1 MARYTLNELRQMDE
15 AKVLELWNT
24 PQIDFAQRHGDP
36 LVSYND
42 YAELK
47 REGREDPGTHHRT
60 QADHHGVTEPE
71 PAGQRWLLAHGSEA
85 TGSG

>member
-1 MARYTLNELRQMDE
+1 MARYSLEELRQMDE

-36 LVSYND
+36 LMSYND

-47 REGREDPGTHHRT
+47 REGREDPNPCPMAKRI
-60 QADHHGVTEPE
+60 
-71 PAGQRWLLAHGSEA
+71 A
-85 TGSG
+85 TRRHNP

>member
-24 PQIDFAQRHGDP
+24 PAAEFPHSH
-36 LVSYND
+36 LMSYND

-47 REGREDPGTHHRT
+47 REGREEPNPCPMAKKIAERRT
-60 QADHHGVTEPE
+60 NES
-71 PAGQRWLLAHGSEA
+71 L
-85 TGSG
+85 

>member
-1 MARYTLNELRQMDE
+1 MARYALNELRQMDE

-36 LVSYND
+36 LMSYND

-47 REGREDPGTHHRT
+47 REGREEPNPCPMARKIAERRT
-60 QADHHGVTEPE
+60 NES
-71 PAGQRWLLAHGSEA
+71 L
-85 TGSG
+85 

>member
-24 PQIDFAQRHGDP
+24 PQIDFAQRYGDP
-36 LVSYND
+36 LMSYND

-47 REGREDPGTHHRT
+47 REGREEPNPCPMARKIAERRT
-60 QADHHGVTEPE
+60 NES
-71 PAGQRWLLAHGSEA
+71 L
-85 TGSG
+85 